1 MPETAQTT
9 MLTEIELTE
18 VSCVKAGANPGARIM
33 LAKTDEQNQ
42 RWKVGKAGV
51 RYDTEMSLTDR
62 IEDVGEA
69 LQEKYGAPMQ
79 TYVCIC
85 SVFDDAVIFRIGG
98 IGDDDLYS
106 APYTWD
112 AATDKVE
119 IGDKV
124 PVKVVYES
132 NAAESAE
139 KSAKGAQ
146 AMSTATQTQ
155 SADVSKALADQ
166 AAEFQKKLDA
176 MKQDFEK
183 SIAAERERTEKAE
196 ALAKAEKE
204 VRRLNEFVAIGK
216 SQYATI
222 PAEPV
227 RKGEILKALHDA
239 FEATDKAMLDDILK
253 IFKAAENAAQ
263 QLTVPTGYSRQV
275 SSGTAEDKLT
285 ELAKARAAAGNI
297 SFEKAYEKV
306 LLENPALYDEYRAQ
320 TGRRQ

>member
-1 MPETAQTT
+1 MAETQVTQ
-9 MLTEIELTE
+9 LTDIELTE

-33 LAKTDEQNQ
+33 LAKSDNIPP
-42 RWKVGKAGV
+42 RYKIGKAGV

-69 LQEKYGAPMQ
+69 LQEKYGSPG
-79 TYVCIC
+79 TYICVCC
-85 SVFDDAVIFRIGG
+85 VFDDAVIFRQGF
-98 IGDDDLYS
+98 GDDYLFS

-112 AATDKVE
+112 AASDNVT
-119 IGDKV
+119 IGEKT
-124 PVKVVYES
+124 PVKVVYEP

-139 KSAKGAQ
+139 KSKGAGM
-146 AMSTATQTQ
+146 AETV
-155 SADVSKALADQ
+155 DVNKALADAQ
-166 AAEFQKKLDA
+166 EAFKKQLADLTA
-176 MKQDFEK
+176 DFDRK
-183 SIAAERERTEKAE
+183 LGVERERATAAE
-196 ALAKAEKE
+196 NLAKAEKE

-216 SQYATI
+216 AQYATI
-222 PAEPV
+222 PGEPV

-239 FEATDKAMLDDILK
+239 FESTDKAMLDDILK
-253 IFKAAENAAQ
+253 IFRAAENAAQ

-275 SSGTAEDKLT
+275 SSGSAEDKLT

-306 LLENPALYDEYRAQ
+306 LSENPALYDEYRAQ